1 MQQSRNHNLP
11 LPQNCYKSPIHDTKM
26 LGKKLGSMK
35 KLGSKKKLGS
45 MKILA
50 KKVKSIGSN
59 EASYDDNLLGDD
71 GVVLSEA
78 CTTPIGTF
86 PMYVGK
92 CRQRFVVPTGYL
104 SHPLFKI
111 MLERAYNEF
120 GFDQTNV
127 LVVPCSV
134 AAFEEVINA
143 IQCCNPKFDFGELVQ
158 EFI

>member
-1 MQQSRNHNLP
+1 
-11 LPQNCYKSPIHDTKM
+11 
-26 LGKKLGSMK
+26 MK
-35 KLGSKKKLGS
+35 KLGSIKKLGQ

-71 GVVLSEA
+71 LSEA
-78 CTTPIGTF
+78 TTPVGTF
-86 PMYVGK
+86 PLYVGK

-111 MLERAYNEF
+111 MLEKAYNEF
-120 GFDQTNV
+120 GFDQRDV

-134 AAFEEVINA
+134 AAFEEVISA
-143 IQCCNPKFDFGELVQ
+143 IQWCNPKFDFGELVQ